1 MQAAEMG
8 LPILGDE
15 VEGASVYCVRI
26 ILVQYNIAEARSPVL
41 TLRNAITAKHTHR
54 KDSMCLA
61 WVVHISWEL
70 GPSNKLCKLV
80 FEFPMTYL
88 GK

>member
-26 ILVQYNIAEARSPVL
+26 ISAQHNIADSKKWDQSYTYTQERFNVFGLGCAYFL
-41 TLRNAITAKHTHR
+41 GAWAIQQVT
-54 KDSMCLA
+54 
-61 WVVHISWEL
+61 
-70 GPSNKLCKLV
+70 
-80 FEFPMTYL
+80 
-88 GK
+88 

>member
-26 ILVQYNIAEARSPVL
+26 IPVQYHIAEARSPVL
-41 TLRNAITAKHTHR
+41 TLRSEITAIHTHR

-61 WVVHISWEL
+61 WVVHIPWEL
-70 GPSNKLCKLV
+70 EPSNKLHKLI
-80 FEFPMTYL
+80 FEIPMTYL

>member
-1 MQAAEMG
+1 MQAAELG

-26 ILVQYNIAEARSPVL
+26 ISAQHNL
-41 TLRNAITAKHTHR
+41 TLRSEIIAIHTHR

-61 WVVHISWEL
+61 WAVHISWEL
-70 GPSNKLCKLV
+70 GLSNKLHKLV
-80 FEFPMTYL
+80 FEFPMTNL